1 MNKFGI
7 QYSGESGEAFSKRN
21 SYINDI
27 VGPYN
32 EIKDILKKF
41 QQGYSER
48 KLENADSFAEEL
60 FQNSDDISVLG
71 TATNEIFFG
80 FNEVKQLIKD
90 DWESWGDLNIDY
102 ENACIS
108 IEGNTA
114 WFSTNGTVK
123 YSFEHT
129 QDRYDRYVNYINT
142 TAKDNKL
149 TPKQRITFINWVLT
163 LNYHQRDKQA
173 REYFWP
179 MALSGILIKGES
191 GWKIVHLHFSMVKSN
206 FPDER
211 FENSQEY
218 VDGYEEQKTIIKK
231 YKNNKVVENT
241 ENISE
246 FLRSFEN
253 EFRDKKHMSDEF
265 IRKYFNECDNIYVVG
280 PENKWYEDAKHI
292 KEFFINSDMSNLSL
306 DMENTVVSKSGK
318 TIWITAVG
326 TLKQAFTEDELINR
340 SLQELDNLFNSNLS
354 SQEKLFGVQR
364 SIAYVLK
371 ECASGVNYTCPIRM
385 TAVISNNEKGL
396 KFNSIHFSFPFY
408 WIFEGKIDEF
418 KEIEDVKLD

>member
-7 QYSGESGEAFSKRN
+7 QYSGEVLETSLKQN
-21 SYINDI
+21 SHINNT
-27 VGPYN
+27 VGQYS

-41 QQGYSER
+41 QQGYSKR
-48 KLENADSFAEEL
+48 KLENVDSFTKEL

-71 TATNEIFFG
+71 TATGEIFFG
-80 FNEVKQLIKD
+80 INEVKQLIKD
-90 DWESWGDLNIDY
+90 DWESWGDLNTDC

-114 WFSTNGTVK
+114 WFSTKGTVK
-123 YSFEHT
+123 YSFDHT
-129 QDRYDRYVNYINT
+129 PERYDRYVDYIKT
-142 TAKDNKL
+142 TAKDNKI
-149 TPKQRITFINWVLT
+149 TPKQRITFINWVLA

-179 MALSGILIKGES
+179 IGLSGVLVKEEGS
-191 GWKIVHLHFSMVKSN
+191 WKIVHLHFSVVKAN

-211 FENSQEY
+211 FENSNEY
-218 VDGYEEQKTIIKK
+218 MDGCEKQRVIIKK
-231 YKNNKVVENT
+231 YKNNKAL
-241 ENISE
+241 ENIE
-246 FLRSFEN
+246 NILQFLKGFEN
-253 EFRDKKHMSDEF
+253 EFRQKEHVSDEL
-265 IRKYFNECDNIYVVG
+265 IRKYFNECDNIYVIG

-292 KEFFINSDMSNLSL
+292 KEFFINSDMGNLSL
-306 DMENTVVSKSGK
+306 YIENTIVSKSEK
-318 TIWITAVG
+318 VIWITAVG

-354 SQEKLFGVQR
+354 SQEKIFGVQR

-371 ECASGVNYTCPIRM
+371 ECASGVDYTCPIRM
-385 TAVISNNEKGL
+385 TAVISNNENGL
-396 KFNSIHFSFPFY
+396 KFNNIHFSFPFY

-418 KEIEDVKLD
+418 K